1 MWGMT
6 AWEQAALMIVG
17 WGIVQLML
25 LLVWAR
31 FARREEERRRE
42 VMRDDVS
49 GSHVFD
55 DDDFF

>member
-6 AWEQAALMIVG
+6 AWEQTALMICL
-17 WGIVQLML
+17 WGVVQLVL

-42 VMRDDVS
+42 VMRDSD
-49 GSHVFD
+49 GLHVFD
-55 DDDFF
+55 DDDF

>member
-6 AWEQAALMIVG
+6 AWEQTALMIVG
-17 WGIVQLML
+17 WGIVQLAL

-42 VMRDDVS
+42 VMRDDD

>member
-1 MWGMT
+1 MWGLT
-6 AWEQAALMIVG
+6 AWEQTALMICL
-17 WGIVQLML
+17 WGIVQLIL

-42 VMRDDVS
+42 VMRDDD

>member
-1 MWGMT
+1 MWGLT
-6 AWEQAALMIVG
+6 AWEQTALMIVL
-17 WGIVQLML
+17 WGVVQLIL

-42 VMRDDVS
+42 VMQDSD
-49 GSHVFD
+49 GLHVFD

>member
-6 AWEQAALMIVG
+6 AWEQTALMICL
-17 WGIVQLML
+17 WGVVQLVL

-42 VMRDDVS
+42 VMQDSD
-49 GSHVFD
+49 GLHVFD

>member
-6 AWEQAALMIVG
+6 AWEQTALMICL
-17 WGIVQLML
+17 WGIVQLIL

-42 VMRDDVS
+42 VMRDSD
-49 GSHVFD
+49 GLHVFD

>member
-42 VMRDDVS
+42 VMQDSD
-49 GSHVFD
+49 GLHVFD

>member
-6 AWEQAALMIVG
+6 AWEQTARMICL
-17 WGIVQLML
+17 WGVVQLVL

-42 VMRDDVS
+42 VMQDSD
-49 GSHVFD
+49 GLHVFD